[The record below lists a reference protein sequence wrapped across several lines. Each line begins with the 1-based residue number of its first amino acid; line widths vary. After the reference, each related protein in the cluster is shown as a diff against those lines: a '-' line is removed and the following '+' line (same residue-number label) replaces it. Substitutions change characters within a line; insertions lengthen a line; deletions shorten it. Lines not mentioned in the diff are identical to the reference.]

1 MNFSMMQSLLP
12 LLGCLVILLNEYV
25 LVHVRHV
32 DTLAVFPFLSA
43 LGNRVKR
50 CLSFLQRVKTLK
62 VHVFQAFFWVCL
74 KILFSDCRFIF
85 SFEIFNTN
93 FHVYI
98 NDLNMHEW
106 QSYNVGIGNDWQTC
120 MSTVMHSFIV
130 HYEKT
135 IYKPP

>member
-43 LGNRVKR
+43 LGHRVKR

-62 VHVFQAFFWVCL
+62 VHVFQSFFL
-74 KILFSDCRFIF
+74 SLSENPI
-85 SFEIFNTN
+85 
-93 FHVYI
+93 
-98 NDLNMHEW
+98 
-106 QSYNVGIGNDWQTC
+106 Q
-120 MSTVMHSFIV
+120 
-130 HYEKT
+130 
-135 IYKPP
+135 